1 MNNILKTSSI
11 PALLC
16 DFYKISHRA
25 QYPTGTEVIYS
36 TLTPRTNK
44 YAPKVDGKPIDQV
57 VVLGFQYLI
66 KKYLI
71 DFFND
76 NFFNVPIEQVLNQ
89 YKTFIKNTL
98 GVEDNGDHLKELHE
112 LGYLP
117 LRIKAIP
124 EGEAVGIKVP
134 VMTIENTHHKFYWLT
149 NYFETLIS
157 CTTWQ
162 PMTSASISLAYRK
175 IFEKYSEETCDNNNH
190 IMFQGHDFSM
200 RGMSSLESAELS
212 GLGHLV
218 SFVGTDTIPAI
229 TAAEKYYKADGL
241 VGTSIPAT
249 EHSVMSSHGLDDKKT
264 FEFLLDLYSTGFLS
278 VVSDTYDFWNVV
290 ENVLPS
296 LKDKILNREGKLV
309 IRPDSGDPVEI
320 ICGVDLSEAF
330 NFNSLKE
337 AFNYY
342 VNSPVFG
349 PKYCVINEDI
359 YLVTSTNIFEP
370 SFKLVTN
377 EPYVKGLI
385 QCLYE
390 TFGGYINDKGY
401 KVLDPHIGA
410 IYGDSI
416 TLERAEQI
424 LSRLKEKGF
433 ASSNIVLGIGSYTYQ
448 MNTRDT
454 FGFAIKA
461 TSAIINGKE
470 VPIFKDPKTD
480 SGMKKS
486 QKGRVKVLNSETF
499 VDNLSKGQDEGGK
512 LELVF
517 ENGQLVK
524 EYSFDDVRRNNRMN

>member
-1 MNNILKTSSI
+1 
-11 PALLC
+11 
-16 DFYKISHRA
+16 
-25 QYPTGTEVIYS
+25 
-36 TLTPRTNK
+36 
-44 YAPKVDGKPIDQV
+44 
-57 VVLGFQYLI
+57 
-66 KKYLI
+66 
-71 DFFND
+71 
-76 NFFNVPIEQVLNQ
+76 
-89 YKTFIKNTL
+89 
-98 GVEDNGDHLKELHE
+98 
-112 LGYLP
+112 
-117 LRIKAIP
+117 
-124 EGEAVGIKVP
+124 
-134 VMTIENTHHKFYWLT
+134 
-149 NYFETLIS
+149 
-157 CTTWQ
+157 
-162 PMTSASISLAYRK
+162 
-175 IFEKYSEETCDNNNH
+175 
-190 IMFQGHDFSM
+190 MFQGHDFSM

-290 ENVLPS
+290 ENVLPA
-296 LKDKILNREGKLV
+296 LKDKILKREGKLV

-349 PKYCVINEDI
+349 PKYCVIKYDI

-486 QKGRVKVLNSETF
+486 QKGRVKVLDSETF